1 MDDLDFLNGPGEEEW
16 SDAELE
22 EADEVNRIVDELLKQ
37 RYPEGLPEDLDWG
50 DLYAD
55 AYQLQAERAAVGMPC
70 PRCGAPLPPDL
81 LCECMTSMPPEE
93 S

>member
-1 MDDLDFLNGPGEEEW
+1 MDDQDFLNGPGEEEW

-22 EADEVNRIVDELLKQ
+22 EADEVNRIVDELLAP
-37 RYPEGLPEDLDWG
+37 RYPDGPPADLDWG

-70 PRCGAPLPPDL
+70 PRCGKPLPVDL
-81 LCECMTSMPPEE
+81 LCECQTFQEPPE
-93 S
+93 